1 MFLRPLNPYGMA
13 VATWNKIGYG
23 HEEFLAFYAKALDR
37 VLEINP
43 RFGGG
48 FPLSAAA
55 GGAYC
60 GWLID
65 WIRGEDAEIAMDGF
79 QDRLL
84 MLRWDE
90 AVFVPE
96 SSVL

>member
-1 MFLRPLNPYGMA
+1 MFLMQEDVSPTIQLSLGRKYGTQEL
-13 VATWNKIGYG
+13 V
-23 HEEFLAFYAKALDR
+23 F
-37 VLEINP
+37 LEINP

-55 GGAYC
+55 GGDYC